1 MIKRWAIF
9 DLDNTIADINDRLA
23 VASYSGKLD
32 YSKLHSLELIKAD
45 KPMYKTID
53 LMNDLANFNVGI
65 FILTGRFA
73 HTRQVT
79 EKWLNHYN
87 VPYDKLQMKLNSD
100 IYIKSDAW
108 KYRKMIEFMEQKRLS
123 FEHIILAC
131 DDHKKN
137 QHMFESYGIPCLD
150 PLYNLNTISLR

>member
-1 MIKRWAIF
+1 MVKRWAIF

-32 YSKLHSLELIKAD
+32 YNRLHDPELIKED

-53 LMNDLANFNVGI
+53 LINDLANFNVGI

-73 HTRQVT
+73 TTREVT
-79 EKWLNHYN
+79 EQWLHTYN

-100 IYIKSDAW
+100 MYVKSDEW
-108 KYRKMIEFMEQKRLS
+108 KRKKMIEFMRQKCLS
-123 FEHIILAC
+123 FEHIVLAC

-137 QHMFESYGIPCLD
+137 QYMFESYGIPCLN
-150 PLYNLNTISLR
+150 PLQTNYDC